1 MGWLVP
7 TAAATSR
14 SERSPMPFAATSC
27 TTASSSSWR
36 RSRSGGRAITAPLLA
51 SGLEAVRLQREVA
64 PRHPAH
70 EQTHQRTNRSALVEL
85 LSNPG
90 APVGF
95 GDDFVAGHRQSAAGP
110 LDP

>member
-1 MGWLVP
+1 MRWLVP
-7 TAAATSR
+7 TAVATSR
-14 SERSPMPFAATSC
+14 SERSPMPFAAHSF

-36 RSRSGGRAITAPLLA
+36 RSRSGGRAIGAPLLT
-51 SGLEAVRLQREVA
+51 SCFEARRLQCEVA

-70 EQTHQRTNRSALVEL
+70 EQPHHGANRTALVEL

-95 GDDFVAGHRQSAAGP
+95 WDDVMTG
-110 LDP
+110 